1 MLNWFEAYDRE
12 TYMTHFLSVTYSKFN
27 PFSAD
32 ETYFNATMRSSHNYE
47 LTMLQFKAYLENHNI
62 ETDMKKRLHDPLA

>member
-27 PFSAD
+27 PFSTD
-32 ETYFNATMRSSHNYE
+32 VTYFNATMRSSHNYE
-47 LTMLQFKAYLENHNI
+47 LTML
-62 ETDMKKRLHDPLA
+62 